1 MLVSG
6 VEVGYL
12 DGEVP
17 DARILQALRRAFSLG
32 VNDLD
37 HRSVGGLDED
47 IAVVAVIDPEPEM
60 VGVPLRQPLGVR
72 GSDGGVFESDEHS
85 NSILPEATPGAGF
98 SSSASSGTLCASAL
112 DPHPA
117 KGPRRLYLR
126 QRRRGRRGRPPAYLW
141 YQQDL
146 SGCPSAFQGPV
157 RFCGLLEWIDVLDAK
172 FEVAARHPIQHSA
185 GAFQQFLPAGRVIAE
200 LGAGE

>member
-6 VEVGYL
+6 VEDGYL

-17 DARILQALRRAFSLG
+17 DARILQALRRARSLG

-126 QRRRGRRGRPPAYLW
+126 RGAEDAERGHRRIYGISRIFPVVRRPSRARCASAACS
-141 YQQDL
+141 
-146 SGCPSAFQGPV
+146 SG
-157 RFCGLLEWIDVLDAK
+157 
-172 FEVAARHPIQHSA
+172 
-185 GAFQQFLPAGRVIAE
+185 
-200 LGAGE
+200 